1 MGGGKNSSGNKKIV
15 RAPATK
21 FAHLQK
27 KAQKNRLVAKGHTPA
42 DKRGKN
48 TKYRSDEK

>member
-1 MGGGKNSSGNKKIV
+1 MAGNKGNPGKSRPTV

-27 KAQKNRLVAKGHTPA
+27 KMQKQVRRDQP
-42 DKRGKN
+42 RGRKA
-48 TKYRSDEK
+48 

>member
-1 MGGGKNSSGNKKIV
+1 MSGSNTPRGDRSRRVV

-27 KAQKNRLVAKGHTPA
+27 RLRQLRTLRDQLRRKPPRP
-42 DKRGKN
+42 KRQSGP
-48 TKYRSDEK
+48 

>member
-1 MGGGKNSSGNKKIV
+1 MPGDKSQGRGDRSRRVV

-27 KAQKNRLVAKGHTPA
+27 RMRNLRTVRDRLRRKSQT
-42 DKRGKN
+42 GK
-48 TKYRSDEK
+48 S

>member
-1 MGGGKNSSGNKKIV
+1 MASSRPQGQGDRSRRVV

-27 KAQKNRLVAKGHTPA
+27 RLRHLRTLRDRLRRKPPT
-42 DKRGKN
+42 GKP
-48 TKYRSDEK
+48 

>member
-1 MGGGKNSSGNKKIV
+1 MSKAKGLRNTERVV

-27 KAQKNRLVAKGHTPA
+27 KAKTVRDRTNVAKREP
-42 DKRGKN
+42 RGK
-48 TKYRSDEK
+48 RSWTP